1 MMQLLL
7 YIFLYLNPFVQND
20 IDSTRLKSFD
30 IKGQKYWFGNF
41 NQVYL
46 EENDSLIR
54 VDKSIDSRISITS
67 YIFKIQD
74 TVIKYGGYGF
84 WSQRNFMFYFDTD
97 SFEWEYYRLN
107 FKDDLEGSFYGT
119 VNSLKNDV
127 IFYGGKKVNPQN
139 PVEQIPSEEVV
150 KFDYNQRKLSKLGL
164 LKFDVLD
171 KKLLTISNDISFF
184 YDDIYLYKIEPFK
197 NLFSRYNKPTVI
209 KSIIKS
215 SYIKDDNLFKIK
227 KSLDKSLEIENIVLD
242 GSFLDNPIDQFK
254 LYNVPFNYLNIL
266 IPILILLPILF
277 LIIIHKKENT
287 VIYDG
292 FLFHNKR
299 KFEFDTTDVELLIQV
314 LKNKS
319 INLNEVYDIYKNAE
333 LSYGHNT
340 RICNEKIDR
349 LSIRLKSIFNLSDF
363 PFIKKKS
370 SIDRR
375 QKILSMSEEFSK
387 VKIKF

>member
-1 MMQLLL
+1 MHLYIQILLL
-7 YIFLYLNPFVQND
+7 FINPFVQKE
-20 IDSTRLKSFD
+20 IDTINHSSFN
-30 IKGQKYWFGNF
+30 IKGENYSFGGYNEVF
-41 NQVYL
+41 KL
-46 EENDSLIR
+46 DDDSLIR
-54 VDKSIDSRISITS
+54 VDKSIDSRITISS
-67 YIFKIQD
+67 YIFKVQD

-84 WSQRNFMFYFDTD
+84 WSQRNFMYYFDTD

-107 FKDDLEGSFYGT
+107 SKDDLEGSFYGT

-150 KFDYNQRKLSKLGL
+150 KFDYNQRKLLKLGL
-164 LKFDVLD
+164 LKFDILD
-171 KKLLTISNDISFF
+171 KKLLTISNDVSFF

-197 NLFSRYNKPTVI
+197 NLISRYNKPTVI

-215 SYIKDDNLFKIK
+215 SYIKDENLFKIK
-227 KSLDKSLEIENIVLD
+227 KPLDKSFEIENIVLD
-242 GSFLDNPIDQFK
+242 GSFLQNPIDQFK
-254 LYNVPFNYLNIL
+254 LYNAPFNYLNIL

-299 KFEFDTTDVELLIQV
+299 KHEFDTTDVELLRQV

-349 LSIRLKSIFNLSDF
+349 LSIRLISIFNLIDS
-363 PFIKKKS
+363 PLIKKKS